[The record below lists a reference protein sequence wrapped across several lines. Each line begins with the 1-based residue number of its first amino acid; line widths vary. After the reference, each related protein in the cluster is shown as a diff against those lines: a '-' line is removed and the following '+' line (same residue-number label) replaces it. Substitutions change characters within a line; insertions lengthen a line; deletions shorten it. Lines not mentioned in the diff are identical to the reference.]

1 MTAIFL
7 ASAATLARLG
17 WISPMASN
25 RFASPIRSPSLFPK
39 NADDPAVEV
48 RQRAEG
54 EGGDEIACM
63 DHQTGPGFVEKR
75 DSPFDIRDVVVAVG
89 HDAEFHFDS
98 LCFRFQDPG
107 NRKAKQVWA
116 MEKEERKGP
125 MNYFQLQER
134 GSNVRTELLAGC
146 TTFLTMCYII
156 FVNPLILAGTGMDT
170 GAVLV
175 ATCLAAAF
183 GSAVMGLY
191 ANYPIALAPGMG
203 LNAYFAAVA
212 VGTLGLPW
220 QAALG
225 AVFCSG
231 VLMLVLSV
239 LPVREWVVNSIP
251 RSQKMAIAAGIGFFL
266 VVIGLRNAG
275 VVVADEATLVGLGD
289 LIQWTVALAALG
301 FMGIVALEHR
311 QVPGSVVICILAAA
325 AAGWVGG
332 LSPAPESVVSA
343 PPSLA
348 PTAFALDIA
357 AALEIGLIAIVF
369 AFLMVDLFDT
379 SGTLVAVLNEA
390 GLTDKDGRV
399 PGLRRALVADSS
411 ATMVGA
417 LVGTST
423 TTSYIE
429 SAAGVRAGG
438 RTGLTALVVSG
449 LFLVALVFA
458 PVATAIPAYAT
469 APAIIFVGCVMARA
483 LRHVEWD
490 DLTEGVPAIVTAIV
504 MPFTYSI
511 ATGIGLGFISYTVIK
526 LLVGRRRD
534 LNLAVVTVA
543 VLFAIRFA
551 VS

>member
-1 MTAIFL
+1 M
-7 ASAATLARLG
+7 G
-17 WISPMASN
+17 
-25 RFASPIRSPSLFPK
+25 
-39 NADDPAVEV
+39 
-48 RQRAEG
+48 
-54 EGGDEIACM
+54 C
-63 DHQTGPGFVEKR
+63 
-75 DSPFDIRDVVVAVG
+75 
-89 HDAEFHFDS
+89 
-98 LCFRFQDPG
+98 
-107 NRKAKQVWA
+107 
-116 MEKEERKGP
+116 
-125 MNYFQLQER
+125 FQLQER

-156 FVNPLILAGTGMDT
+156 FVNPLILAGTGMDA

-251 RSQKMAIAAGIGFFL
+251 RSQKMAIAAGIGYFL

-275 VVVADEATLVGLGD
+275 VVVANEATLVGLGD

-311 QVPGSVVICILAAA
+311 KVPGSVVICILAASL
-325 AAGWVGG
+325 AGWIGG

-348 PTAFALDIA
+348 PTAFQLDIA
-357 AALEIGLIAIVF
+357 AALEVGLLAIVF

-390 GLTDKDGRV
+390 GLTDRDGRV

-417 LVGTST
+417 LAGTST
-423 TTSYIE
+423 ATSYIE

-438 RTGLTALVVSG
+438 RTGLTALVVAG

-458 PVATAIPAYAT
+458 PVATAIPGYAT

-490 DLTEGVPAIVTAIV
+490 DLTEGVPAIVTAIA

-511 ATGIGLGFISYTVIK
+511 ATGIGLGFISYAVIK
-526 LLVGRRRD
+526 LLAGRRRD
-534 LNLAVVTVA
+534 LNLAVATVA